1 MDGEIGQ
8 LMSELYPS
16 RIGEMHTP
24 ACTLTIATGNMY
36 GRSVDH
42 NKGNYTQDACTEYHK
57 GRQCL

>member
-8 LMSELYPS
+8 LMSELSPS
-16 RIGEMHTP
+16 RIGEMCTP
-24 ACTLTIATGNMY
+24 ACTLTITTGNMY

-42 NKGNYTQDACTEYHK
+42 NKENYAQDVCTEYHK